1 MYRPLV
7 VVRTLLVVVRTLVV
21 VVRTLLVVAVV
32 YTIVVVERKPVCRL
46 ELQVAG
52 FEAEQQQWR
61 KLGRSAAGD
70 AEHRRLVGRLGGTP
84 EGRERGRDQH
94 HNTVFVPLSIQH
106 KYFAVKIIH

>member
-1 MYRPLV
+1 MLAKSTPPPPLAV
-7 VVRTLLVVVRTLVV
+7 MDGEVRRLSCGSGWLGIALLLCIGRLLLYVRCLLLC
-21 VVRTLLVVAVV
+21 VRLLLLCVRCLLLLYV

-70 AEHRRLVGRLGGTP
+70 AEHR
-84 EGRERGRDQH
+84 
-94 HNTVFVPLSIQH
+94 S
-106 KYFAVKIIH
+106 ACW

>member
-1 MYRPLV
+1 M
-7 VVRTLLVVVRTLVV
+7 LL
-21 VVRTLLVVAVV
+21 LLMV
-32 YTIVVVERKPVCRL
+32 I
-46 ELQVAG
+46 
-52 FEAEQQQWR
+52 
-61 KLGRSAAGD
+61 GD